1 MQESEKKKSDGGKK
15 SGIWRRK
22 VQGQNQTNQTFKR
35 GRELRS
41 SRLSSYNKFNVLA
54 TEINGNILKSER
66 SKKME
71 MRKVEG
77 KPLREVMVKIGLER
91 IDT

>member
-1 MQESEKKKSDGGKK
+1 M
-15 SGIWRRK
+15 
-22 VQGQNQTNQTFKR
+22 
-35 GRELRS
+35 
-41 SRLSSYNKFNVLA
+41 A

-77 KPLREVMVKIGLER
+77 KPLREVMVKIRLER